1 MELPVQVLL
10 ALGTAAAFATSSV
23 LVRFG
28 VERSTPMA
36 AMFATISVNVVVLWA
51 ISLALYDVTVDLW
64 AWRYFILAGLFAPV
78 IGRLCNYI
86 GLERVGVN
94 LTLPISNSNPLV
106 SVVLAILL
114 LGETLTRQGGV
125 GALAA
130 IAGGILLAT
139 AGRGDGSAVD
149 VRYRDL
155 LFPIAGAV
163 IYGSVQLLRNVG
175 MELVP
180 EPAVGAAVNLTTS
193 WLVAAAFFAV
203 ASNHR
208 AALSIPFADL
218 RYFVLAGIA
227 SSLGLICLY
236 AALRSGTVVIVTPI
250 LNTTPLFALVFTF
263 VFLREREPFTPQV
276 ISGTVLVVVGVGL
289 LATST

>member
-1 MELPVQVLL
+1 MELPVQILL

-36 AMFATISVNVVVLWA
+36 AMFATVSVNVVVLWT
-51 ISLALYDVTVDLW
+51 ISLALYDVTIDLW
-64 AWRYFILAGLFAPV
+64 AWRYFILAGVFAPV
-78 IGRLCNYI
+78 LGRLCNYV

-94 LTLPISNSNPLV
+94 LTLPISNSNPLI
-106 SVVLAILL
+106 SVVLAMVL
-114 LGETLTRQGGV
+114 LGESLTRQGGV

-130 IAGGILLAT
+130 IFGGILLAT
-139 AGRGDGSAVD
+139 AGRDDGVAD

-155 LFPIAGAV
+155 LFPVAGAV

-203 ASNHR
+203 APNHR
-208 AALSIPFADL
+208 SALSIPRSDL
-218 RYFVLAGIA
+218 RYFVLAGVA
-227 SSLGLICLY
+227 SSLGLISLY
-236 AALRSGTVVIVTPI
+236 AAFRSGTVVVVTPI
-250 LNTTPLFALVFTF
+250 LNATPLFALALTYA
-263 VFLREREPFTPQV
+263 FLREREPFTPQV
-276 ISGTVLVVVGVGL
+276 VAGTVLVVAGVAL